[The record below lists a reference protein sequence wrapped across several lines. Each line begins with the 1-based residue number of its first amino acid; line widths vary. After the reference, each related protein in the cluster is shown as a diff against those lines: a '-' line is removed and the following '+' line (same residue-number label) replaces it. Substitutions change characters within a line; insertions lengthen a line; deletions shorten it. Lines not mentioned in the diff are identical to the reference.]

1 MKVKM
6 IWKMMNKKI
15 QNNNRIFKI
24 FKQTN
29 KLTTKFLWEIIKSN
43 FLTLLGLTKINELK
57 KQKKKLYRREK
68 ENLEYKMS
76 KSMSHNKWLNE
87 IIFKIFKITNLME
100 IWDNKIV

>member
-1 MKVKM
+1 
-6 IWKMMNKKI
+6 MMNKKI

-29 KLTTKFLWEIIKSN
+29 KSTTKYLWEIFKGN
-43 FLTLLGLTKINELK
+43 FLTLLGLIKINELK

-76 KSMSHNKWLNE
+76 KLMTNNKWLNKT
-87 IIFKIFKITNLME
+87 IFKIFKITNLME
-100 IWDNKIV
+100 LWDNKII

>member
-1 MKVKM
+1 MKVTM
-6 IWKMMNKKI
+6 ILKMMNKKI

-29 KLTTKFLWEIIKSN
+29 KLMNKFLWEIFKSN
-43 FLTLLGLTKINELK
+43 FLTLLGLIKINELK

-76 KSMSHNKWLNE
+76 KSMTHNKSLN
-87 IIFKIFKITNLME
+87 
-100 IWDNKIV
+100 